1 MKKEII
7 PKESVISCHLRT
19 NHYFTQKLL
28 VKIILCSRYR
38 EALFSFPRST
48 PSPKKNLEPLGKC
61 WVDAKKVLTNAP
73 SRSFDEEINFIFG
86 NFSNF

>member
-28 VKIILCSRYR
+28 VRIILCNRYR
-38 EALFSFPRST
+38 EALFQIYDIR
-48 PSPKKNLEPLGKC
+48 K
-61 WVDAKKVLTNAP
+61 A
-73 SRSFDEEINFIFG
+73 
-86 NFSNF
+86 NFSVRWIYSWKCTDFLNLFCPTMFHRVQDL